1 MKYLRNF
8 YNNVIR
14 GTKAE
19 KILRLPGFWIT
30 LIFTFLCFVSYDNKE
45 FFLTAGILVYLMY
58 KLNGY
63 LNEKNKLDKA
73 SIYDANIVQV
83 LDDIIQDAFNEY
95 YILNEGF
102 KDNKHAISAAQER
115 EIMSKMVDSVS
126 ARLSGCTVMKLEAYY
141 NKDALPDII
150 SHKIFLAI
158 TSYVVNNESAP
169 ANKTSKEQK
178 LLMEEMS
185 NIGNTASHVQ
195 NDNAS
200 PEAVIRYL

>member
-19 KILRLPGFWIT
+19 EILHLPGFWIT
-30 LIFTFLCFVSYDNKE
+30 FIFTFLCFISYDDKE
-45 FFLTAGILVYLMY
+45 FFLSAGILVYLMY
-58 KLNGY
+58 KLNMY
-63 LNEKNKLDKA
+63 LNEKSKIDKA

-102 KDNKHAISAAQER
+102 KDNKHAISAAQEK
-115 EIMSKMVDSVS
+115 EIMAKMVDAVS
-126 ARLSGCTVMKLEAYY
+126 ARLSECTVMKLEAYY

-169 ANKTSKEQK
+169 MNKTSKEQK
-178 LLMEEMS
+178 LLMQEMS
-185 NIGNTASHVQ
+185 SIGNGSTNVQ

>member
-1 MKYLRNF
+1 
-8 YNNVIR
+8 
-14 GTKAE
+14 
-19 KILRLPGFWIT
+19 
-30 LIFTFLCFVSYDNKE
+30 
-45 FFLTAGILVYLMY
+45 
-58 KLNGY
+58 
-63 LNEKNKLDKA
+63 
-73 SIYDANIVQV
+73 
-83 LDDIIQDAFNEY
+83 
-95 YILNEGF
+95 
-102 KDNKHAISAAQER
+102 
-115 EIMSKMVDSVS
+115 MSKMVDSVS
-126 ARLSGCTVMKLEAYY
+126 ARLSDCTVMKLEAYY